1 MSLFFFAMGKILL
14 VDDEASIRSAIR
26 EILEYEGYEV
36 CEAGSGEQALKVAQE
51 EVVVLALVDVKM
63 AGMNG
68 VETLEHLKNAHRFPV
83 IMISAHATIDMVV
96 DAIGKGAYDFISKPI
111 DMHRLLISTR
121 NAIEKV
127 RLENEVATLRE
138 QLHKFSNH

>member
-1 MSLFFFAMGKILL
+1 MGKILL

-26 EILEYEGYEV
+26 DILEYEEYEV

-51 EVVVLALVDVKM
+51 EEVVLALVDVKM
-63 AGMNG
+63 PGMNG
-68 VETLEHLKNAHRFPV
+68 VETLEHLKKAHRFPV

-111 DMHRLLISTR
+111 ERPLRKGRFVLLLWP
-121 NAIEKV
+121 AV
-127 RLENEVATLRE
+127 
-138 QLHKFSNH
+138 

>member
-1 MSLFFFAMGKILL
+1 MGKILL

-26 EILEYEGYEV
+26 EILEYEEYEV

-138 QLHKFSNH
+138 QLHKFNNH